1 MAKNLKILK
10 NLNYHKNQRSFL
22 MTLHE
27 FNILPKQELIE
38 ELIKCCGS
46 VSWVN
51 KMLPFIPAD
60 DMIELLEDAEEQW
73 WQCSEDDWKE
83 AFSHH
88 PKIGDV
94 ESLSEGL
101 LPETKKFAST
111 AQWASG
117 EQSSVNIASKETI
130 EALAEG
136 NRLYEEK
143 FGYIFIVCATGK
155 SAEEMLGMLQ
165 SRLKNNTVEEIQIA
179 ADEQNKITKLRIE
192 KLLD

>member
-1 MAKNLKILK
+1 
-10 NLNYHKNQRSFL
+10 

-27 FNILPKQELIE
+27 FNILSKEQLVE
-38 ELIKCCGS
+38 ELMKCCGS

-51 KMLPFIPAD
+51 RMLPFIPAD

-83 AFSHH
+83 AFTHH
-88 PKIGDV
+88 PKIGDL
-94 ESLSEGL
+94 ESLN
-101 LPETKKFAST
+101 KKFAST
-111 AQWASG
+111 AEWASG
-117 EQSSVNIASKETI
+117 EQSGVRSVSKETI

-143 FGYIFIVCATGK
+143 FGYIFIVCATGR
-155 SAEEMLGMLQ
+155 SAEEMLEMLEE
-165 SRLKNNTVEEIQIA
+165 RLKNNPDDEIKIA

-192 KLLD
+192 KLLY